1 MKKIGLWLLVIVFFY
16 LPKGQA
22 QQLDLQAQID
32 AAEEGSVIQLEK
44 GVYEGPIVMTKSI
57 VLQGVEGAVI
67 KSNSDAPA
75 ITIDNA
81 NDVTIRNI
89 SIETLGTGM
98 TIRKA
103 NDIKLSNIQME
114 NVDAGIKIYNAHDVQ
129 GSELTIEGNKKHY
142 SKKGNGIAIYES
154 HSIELLNNAIR
165 SVQDG
170 FYIEHVKGI
179 TVQGNTV
186 TKSRYGTHFMYSMD
200 GVIRENIYSENVTAL
215 MVMMTKNIQVED
227 NTASYQ
233 NDFNG
238 TGITLYDTNA
248 AILQRNKIAGNRI
261 GISIQ
266 KSADIQLTNNTLHMN
281 QTALES
287 IRSDE
292 SNTAMQNQ
300 FVGNLVNV
308 RSDQEGLTLQQNYY
322 DDYSGIDLDDD
333 GTGDEAYVALQ
344 SFGQWMVRKPVYQ
357 YFIESPSVVLLNT
370 IDKQT
375 NNTTKEL
382 LVDTTPQTAV
392 NEEKGIALQLDML
405 QLFSGMLLLVG
416 CVFIYRRSVQT

>member
-1 MKKIGLWLLVIVFFY
+1 MKKIGLLLFAIVF
-16 LPKGQA
+16 LGITKGHA
-22 QQLDLQAQID
+22 QQLDLQAQIE
-32 AAEEGSVIQLEK
+32 AAQEGSIIQLEK
-44 GVYEGPIVMTKSI
+44 GVYEGNIVITKPIV
-57 VLQGVEGAVI
+57 LEGVEGTII
-67 KSNSDAPA
+67 KSTTDDSA
-75 ITIDNA
+75 ITIDNTS
-81 NDVTIRNI
+81 NVSIRNI
-89 SIETLGTGM
+89 SIETHGTGM

-114 NVDAGIKIYNAHDVQ
+114 NVDAGIKIYNTQHVL
-129 GSELTIEGNKKHY
+129 GSELTIEGNKQHY

-154 HSIELLNNAIR
+154 RSIELLDNDIR

-170 FYIEHVKGI
+170 FYIEHVKDI
-179 TVQGNTV
+179 TIQENTV
-186 TKSRYGTHFMYSMD
+186 TNSRYGTHFMYSTE
-200 GVIRENIYSENVTAL
+200 GTIRENTFTENVTAL
-215 MVMMTKNIQVED
+215 MVMMTANIQIED

-238 TGITLYDTNA
+238 TGITLYDTKA
-248 AILQRNKIAGNRI
+248 ALLQHNKLAGNRV

-266 KSADIQLTNNTLHMN
+266 KSTDIQLINNTLHMN

-292 SNTAMQNQ
+292 SNTAMTNQ
-300 FVGNLVNV
+300 FIGNLVNV
-308 RSDQEGLTLQQNYY
+308 RSDKEGLTLQQNYY

-382 LVDTTPQTAV
+382 LVDTSPQTAV
-392 NEEKGIALQLDML
+392 NEENNIALQLDML
-405 QLFSGMLLLVG
+405 QLLIGILLVAV
-416 CVFIYRRSVQT
+416 CVFIYRRSVQV

>member
-1 MKKIGLWLLVIVFFY
+1 MRKISLWLFVIVFFGMT
-16 LPKGQA
+16 KGHA
-22 QQLDLQAQID
+22 QQFDLQAQID
-32 AAEEGSVIQLEK
+32 AAQEGTVIQLEK
-44 GVYEGPIVMTKSI
+44 GVYDGNIVITKPIV
-57 VLQGVEGAVI
+57 LEGVEGTII
-67 KSNSDAPA
+67 KSTGDAPA
-75 ITIDNA
+75 ITIDNTT
-81 NDVTIRNI
+81 DVTIRNI

-98 TIRKA
+98 TIRQA
-103 NDIKLSNIQME
+103 NDIKLSDIRME
-114 NVDAGIKIYNAHDVQ
+114 NVDAGIKIYNAHHVQ
-129 GSELTIEGNKKHY
+129 GSGLTIEGNKQHY
-142 SKKGNGIAIYES
+142 AKKGNGIAIYDSE
-154 HSIELLNNAIR
+154 SIELLDNDIR

-170 FYIEHVKGI
+170 FYVENVKDI
-179 TVQGNTV
+179 TIQGNTV
-186 TKSRYGTHFMYSMD
+186 TKSRYGTHFMYSTD
-200 GVIRENIYSENVTAL
+200 GVIRENNYSENVTAL
-215 MVMMTKNIQVED
+215 MVMMTENIQVED

-238 TGITLYDTNA
+238 TGMTLYDTKVA
-248 AILQRNKIAGNRI
+248 LLQRNKIAGNRV

-266 KSADIQLTNNTLHMN
+266 KSADIQLIDNTLHMN

-292 SNTAMQNQ
+292 SNIARQNQ

-308 RSDQEGLTLQQNYY
+308 RSDQQGLTLQQNYY

-333 GTGDEAYVALQ
+333 GIGDEAYVALQ

-382 LVDTTPQTAV
+382 LVDTTPQTAI
-392 NEEKGIALQLDML
+392 NKGKNIALQLDVL
-405 QLFSGMLLLVG
+405 QLLSGMLLLVG
-416 CVFIYRRSVQT
+416 CVFIYRRSVRT

>member
-1 MKKIGLWLLVIVFFY
+1 MKKIGLLLFAIVF
-16 LPKGQA
+16 LGITKGNA

-32 AAEEGSVIQLEK
+32 AAQEGSIVQLGK
-44 GVYEGPIVMTKSI
+44 GVYKGNIVITKPIV
-57 VLQGVEGAVI
+57 LEGVEGTII
-67 KSNSDAPA
+67 KSNADAPA
-75 ITIDNA
+75 ITVDNTS
-81 NDVTIRNI
+81 NVTIRNI
-89 SIETLGTGM
+89 TIETLGTGM
-98 TIRKA
+98 TIRKG
-103 NDIKLSNIQME
+103 NDIKLSNIYMK
-114 NVDAGIKIYNAHDVQ
+114 NVDAGIKIYNTQHVL
-129 GSELTIEGNKKHY
+129 GSELTIEGNAQHY

-154 HSIELLNNAIR
+154 HSIELLDNDIR

-170 FYIEHVKGI
+170 FYIEHVKDVM
-179 TVQGNTV
+179 VQNNTV
-186 TKSRYGTHFMYSMD
+186 KKSRYGTHFMYSTE
-200 GVIRENIYSENVTAL
+200 GTIRENTFTENVTAL
-215 MVMMTKNIQVED
+215 MVMMTENIQVED
-227 NTASYQ
+227 NIASYQ

-238 TGITLYDTNA
+238 TGITLYDTKA
-248 AILQRNKIAGNRI
+248 ALLQHNKLAGNRV
-261 GISIQ
+261 GVSIQ
-266 KSADIQLTNNTLHMN
+266 KSTDIQLTNNTLHMN

-300 FVGNLVNV
+300 FIGNLVNV
-308 RSDQEGLTLQQNYY
+308 RSDKEGLTLQQNYY

-382 LVDTTPQTAV
+382 LVDTTPQTV
-392 NEEKGIALQLDML
+392 INKEKNISLQLDVP
-405 QLFSGMLLLVG
+405 QLLIGMLLLVV
-416 CVFIYRRSVQT
+416 CVFIYRRSVQV

>member
-1 MKKIGLWLLVIVFFY
+1 MKKIGLLLFAIVF
-16 LPKGQA
+16 LGITKGHA
-22 QQLDLQAQID
+22 QQLDLQAQIE
-32 AAEEGSVIQLEK
+32 AAQEGSIIQLEK
-44 GVYEGPIVMTKSI
+44 GVYEGNIVITKPIV
-57 VLQGVEGAVI
+57 LEGVEGTII
-67 KSNSDAPA
+67 KSTTDDSA
-75 ITIDNA
+75 ITIDNTS
-81 NDVTIRNI
+81 NVSIRNI
-89 SIETLGTGM
+89 SIETHGTGM

-114 NVDAGIKIYNAHDVQ
+114 NVDAGIKIYNTQHVL
-129 GSELTIEGNKKHY
+129 GSELTIEGNKQHY

-154 HSIELLNNAIR
+154 RSIELLDNDIR

-170 FYIEHVKGI
+170 FYIEHVKDI
-179 TVQGNTV
+179 TIQENTV
-186 TKSRYGTHFMYSMD
+186 TNSRYGTHFMYSTE
-200 GVIRENIYSENVTAL
+200 GTIRENTFTENVTAL
-215 MVMMTKNIQVED
+215 MVMMTANIQIED

-238 TGITLYDTNA
+238 TGITLYDTKA
-248 AILQRNKIAGNRI
+248 ALLQHNKLAGNRV

-266 KSADIQLTNNTLHMN
+266 KSTDIQLINNTLHMN

-292 SNTAMQNQ
+292 SNTAMTNQ
-300 FVGNLVNV
+300 FIGNLVNV
-308 RSDQEGLTLQQNYY
+308 RSDKEGLTLQQNYY

-382 LVDTTPQTAV
+382 LVDTSPQTAF
-392 NEEKGIALQLDML
+392 NEENNIALQLDML
-405 QLFSGMLLLVG
+405 QLLIGILLVAV
-416 CVFIYRRSVQT
+416 CVFIYRRSVQV

>member
-1 MKKIGLWLLVIVFFY
+1 MKKIGLLLFVIVF
-16 LPKGQA
+16 LGITKGHA
-22 QQLDLQAQID
+22 QQLDLQAQIE
-32 AAEEGSVIQLEK
+32 AAQEGSIIQLEK
-44 GVYEGPIVMTKSI
+44 GVYEGNIVITKPIV
-57 VLQGVEGAVI
+57 LEGVEGTII
-67 KSNSDAPA
+67 KSITDDPA
-75 ITIDNA
+75 ITIDNTS
-81 NDVTIRNI
+81 NVSIRNI
-89 SIETLGTGM
+89 SIETHETGM

-103 NDIKLSNIQME
+103 NDIKLSAIHMK
-114 NVDAGIKIYNAHDVQ
+114 NVDAGIKIYNTQHVL
-129 GSELTIEGNKKHY
+129 GSELTIEGNKQHY

-154 HSIELLNNAIR
+154 RSIELLDNDIR

-170 FYIEHVKGI
+170 FYIEHVKDI
-179 TVQGNTV
+179 TIQGNTV
-186 TKSRYGTHFMYSMD
+186 TNSRYGTHFMYSTD
-200 GVIRENIYSENVTAL
+200 GTIRENTFTENVTAL
-215 MVMMTKNIQVED
+215 MVMMTANIQIED

-238 TGITLYDTNA
+238 TGITLYDTKA
-248 AILQRNKIAGNRI
+248 ALLQHNKLAGNRV
-261 GISIQ
+261 GVSIQ
-266 KSADIQLTNNTLHMN
+266 KSTDIQLINNTLHMN

-292 SNTAMQNQ
+292 SNTAMTNQ
-300 FVGNLVNV
+300 FIGNLVNV
-308 RSDQEGLTLQQNYY
+308 RSDKEGLTLQQNYY

-382 LVDTTPQTAV
+382 LVDTSPQTAV
-392 NEEKGIALQLDML
+392 NEENNIALQLDML
-405 QLFSGMLLLVG
+405 QLLIGILLLVG
-416 CVFIYRRSVQT
+416 CVFIYRRSVQV

>member
-1 MKKIGLWLLVIVFFY
+1 MRKIGLWLLVIVFFGMT
-16 LPKGQA
+16 KGNA

-32 AAEEGSVIQLEK
+32 AAQEGTVIQLEK
-44 GVYEGPIVMTKSI
+44 GVYEGNIVITKSI
-57 VLQGVEGAVI
+57 ILEGVEGTVL
-67 KSNSDAPA
+67 KSNADEPT
-75 ITIDNA
+75 ITIDNTS
-81 NDVTIRNI
+81 NVTIRNI
-89 SIETLGTGM
+89 NIETLGTGM

-103 NDIKLSNIQME
+103 NDIKLSNINME
-114 NVDAGIKIYNAHDVQ
+114 NVDAGIKIYNAHDVL
-129 GSELTIEGNKKHY
+129 GSELTIEGNTQHY

-154 HSIELLNNAIR
+154 KSIELLENDIR

-170 FYIEHVKGI
+170 FYIENVKDI
-179 TVQGNTV
+179 IIQGNTV
-186 TKSRYGTHFMYSMD
+186 TKSRYGTHFMYSTE
-200 GVIRENIYSENVTAL
+200 GTIRENIYTENVTAL
-215 MVMMTKNIQVED
+215 MVMMTENIQVED

-238 TGITLYDTNA
+238 TGITLYDTKA
-248 AILQRNKIAGNRI
+248 ALLQRNKVAGNRV
-261 GISIQ
+261 GISMQ
-266 KSADIQLTNNTLHMN
+266 KSADIQLINNTLHMN

-300 FVGNLVNV
+300 FIGNLVNV
-308 RSDQEGLTLQQNYY
+308 RSDKEGLTLQQNYY

-382 LVDTTPQTAV
+382 LVDTSPQTV
-392 NEEKGIALQLDML
+392 INKEKNISLQLDAP
-405 QLFSGMLLLVG
+405 QLLIGILLLVV
-416 CVFIYRRSVQT
+416 CVFIYRRSVQV

>member
-1 MKKIGLWLLVIVFFY
+1 MKKIGLLLFAIVF
-16 LPKGQA
+16 LGITKGHA
-22 QQLDLQAQID
+22 QQLDLQAQIE
-32 AAEEGSVIQLEK
+32 AAQEGSIIQLEK
-44 GVYEGPIVMTKSI
+44 GVYEGNIVITKPIV
-57 VLQGVEGAVI
+57 LEGVEGTII
-67 KSNSDAPA
+67 KSTTDDSA
-75 ITIDNA
+75 ITIDNTS
-81 NDVTIRNI
+81 NVSIRNI
-89 SIETLGTGM
+89 SIETHGTGM

-114 NVDAGIKIYNAHDVQ
+114 NVDAGIKIYNTQHVL
-129 GSELTIEGNKKHY
+129 GSELTIEGNKQHY

-154 HSIELLNNAIR
+154 HSIELLDNDIR

-170 FYIEHVKGI
+170 FYIEHVKDI
-179 TVQGNTV
+179 TIQENTV
-186 TKSRYGTHFMYSMD
+186 TNSRYGTHFMYSTE
-200 GVIRENIYSENVTAL
+200 GTIRENTFTENVTAL
-215 MVMMTKNIQVED
+215 MVMMTANIQIED

-238 TGITLYDTNA
+238 TGITLYDTKA
-248 AILQRNKIAGNRI
+248 ALLQHNKLAGNRV

-266 KSADIQLTNNTLHMN
+266 KSTDIQLINNTLHMN

-292 SNTAMQNQ
+292 SNTAMTNQ
-300 FVGNLVNV
+300 FIGNLVNV
-308 RSDQEGLTLQQNYY
+308 RSDKEGLTLQQNYY

-344 SFGQWMVRKPVYQ
+344 SFGQWVVRKPVYQ

-382 LVDTTPQTAV
+382 LVDTSPQTAV
-392 NEEKGIALQLDML
+392 NEENNIALQLDML
-405 QLFSGMLLLVG
+405 QLLIGILLVAV
-416 CVFIYRRSVQT
+416 CVFIYRRSVQV

>member
-1 MKKIGLWLLVIVFFY
+1 MKKIGLLLFAIVF
-16 LPKGQA
+16 LGITKGHA
-22 QQLDLQAQID
+22 QQLDLQAQIE
-32 AAEEGSVIQLEK
+32 AAQEGSIIQLEK
-44 GVYEGPIVMTKSI
+44 GVYEGNIVITKPIV
-57 VLQGVEGAVI
+57 LEGVEGTII
-67 KSNSDAPA
+67 KSTTDDSA
-75 ITIDNA
+75 ITIDNTS
-81 NDVTIRNI
+81 NVSIRNI
-89 SIETLGTGM
+89 SIETHGTGM

-114 NVDAGIKIYNAHDVQ
+114 NVDAGIKIYNTQHVL
-129 GSELTIEGNKKHY
+129 GSELTIEGNKQHY

-154 HSIELLNNAIR
+154 HSIELLDNDIR

-170 FYIEHVKGI
+170 FYIEHVKDI
-179 TVQGNTV
+179 TIQENTV
-186 TKSRYGTHFMYSMD
+186 TNSRYGTHFMYSTE
-200 GVIRENIYSENVTAL
+200 GTIRENTFTENVTAL
-215 MVMMTKNIQVED
+215 MVMMTANIQIED

-238 TGITLYDTNA
+238 TGITLYDTKA
-248 AILQRNKIAGNRI
+248 ALLQHNKLAGNRV

-266 KSADIQLTNNTLHMN
+266 KSTDIQLINNTLHMN

-292 SNTAMQNQ
+292 SNTAMTNQ
-300 FVGNLVNV
+300 FIGNLVNV
-308 RSDQEGLTLQQNYY
+308 RSDKEGLTLQQNYY

-382 LVDTTPQTAV
+382 LVDTSPQTAV
-392 NEEKGIALQLDML
+392 NEENNIALQLDML
-405 QLFSGMLLLVG
+405 QLLIGILLVAV
-416 CVFIYRRSVQT
+416 CVFIYRRSVQV

>member
-1 MKKIGLWLLVIVFFY
+1 MKKIGLLLFAIVF
-16 LPKGQA
+16 LGITKGNA

-32 AAEEGSVIQLEK
+32 ATQEGSIVQLEK
-44 GVYEGPIVMTKSI
+44 GIYEGNIVITKPIV
-57 VLQGVEGAVI
+57 LEGVEGTII
-67 KSNSDAPA
+67 KSTADAPA
-75 ITIDNA
+75 ITVDNTS
-81 NDVTIRNI
+81 DVTIRNI
-89 SIETLGTGM
+89 TIETLGTGM
-98 TIRKA
+98 TIRKG
-103 NDIKLSNIQME
+103 NDIKLSNIQMK
-114 NVDAGIKIYNAHDVQ
+114 NVDAGIKIYNTQHVL
-129 GSELTIEGNKKHY
+129 GSKLTIEGNAQHY

-154 HSIELLNNAIR
+154 HSIELLDNDIR

-170 FYIEHVKGI
+170 FYIEHVKDI
-179 TVQGNTV
+179 SIQENTV
-186 TKSRYGTHFMYSMD
+186 TNSRYGTHFMYSTE
-200 GVIRENIYSENVTAL
+200 GTIRENTFTENVTAL
-215 MVMMTKNIQVED
+215 MVMMTEHIQVED

-238 TGITLYDTNA
+238 TGITLYDTKA
-248 AILQRNKIAGNRI
+248 ALLQHNKLAGNRV
-261 GISIQ
+261 GVSIQ
-266 KSADIQLTNNTLHMN
+266 KSTDIQLINNTLHMN

-292 SNTAMQNQ
+292 SNMAMQNQ
-300 FVGNLVNV
+300 FIGNLVNV

-322 DDYSGIDLDDD
+322 DDYSGIDLNDD

-382 LVDTTPQTAV
+382 LVDTSPQTAV
-392 NEEKGIALQLDML
+392 IGEKNIALQLHMP
-405 QLFSGMLLLVG
+405 QLLIGILLVVV
-416 CVFIYRRSVQT
+416 CVFIYRRSVQV

>member
-1 MKKIGLWLLVIVFFY
+1 MT
-16 LPKGQA
+16 KGHA

-32 AAEEGSVIQLEK
+32 AAQEGTVIQLEK
-44 GVYEGPIVMTKSI
+44 GVYDENIVITKPIV
-57 VLQGVEGAVI
+57 LEGVEGTII
-67 KSNSDAPA
+67 KSTTDAPA
-75 ITIDNA
+75 ITIDNTT
-81 NDVTIRNI
+81 DVIVRNI
-89 SIETLGTGM
+89 SIETPGTGM
-98 TIRKA
+98 TIRQA
-103 NDIKLSNIQME
+103 NDIKLSNIHME
-114 NVDAGIKIYNAHDVQ
+114 NVDAGVKIYNAHKVQ
-129 GSELTIEGNKKHY
+129 GIKLTIEGNSQHY
-142 SKKGNGIAIYES
+142 AKKGNGIAIYES
-154 HSIELLNNAIR
+154 ESIALLDNDIR

-170 FYIEHVKGI
+170 FYIENVKDI
-179 TVQGNTV
+179 TIQGNTV
-186 TKSRYGTHFMYSMD
+186 TKSRYGTHFMYSKD
-200 GVIRENIYSENVTAL
+200 GVIRENRYSENVTAL
-215 MVMMTKNIQVED
+215 MVMMTENIQVED
-227 NTASYQ
+227 NMASYQ

-238 TGITLYDTNA
+238 TGITLYDTKA
-248 AILQRNKIAGNRI
+248 ALLQRNEIAGNRI

-266 KSADIQLTNNTLHMN
+266 KSADIQLMNNILHMN

-292 SNTAMQNQ
+292 SNIARQNQ

-333 GTGDEAYVALQ
+333 GIGDEAYVALQ

-382 LVDTTPQTAV
+382 LVDTTPQTV
-392 NEEKGIALQLDML
+392 INKENNIALQLDVF
-405 QLFSGMLLLVG
+405 QLLSGMLLLVG
-416 CVFIYRRSVQT
+416 CVFMYRRSV

>member
-1 MKKIGLWLLVIVFFY
+1 MMFFFIA
-16 LPKGQA
+16 KGNA

-32 AAEEGSVIQLEK
+32 AAQEGTVIQLEK
-44 GVYEGPIVMTKSI
+44 GVYEGNIVITKSI
-57 VLQGVEGAVI
+57 FLEGEEGTI
-67 KSNSDAPA
+67 LKSSADVPA
-75 ITIDNA
+75 ITIENTS
-81 NDVTIRNI
+81 DVAIRNI
-89 SIETLGTGM
+89 EIETPGTGM

-103 NDIKLSNIQME
+103 NDIKLSNINME
-114 NVDAGIKIYNAHDVQ
+114 NVDAGIKIYNAHDVL
-129 GSELTIEGNKKHY
+129 GSELTIEGNTQHY

-154 HSIELLNNAIR
+154 KSIELLENDIR

-170 FYIEHVKGI
+170 FYIENVKDI
-179 TVQGNTV
+179 IIQGNTV
-186 TKSRYGTHFMYSMD
+186 TKSRYGTHFMYSTE
-200 GVIRENIYSENVTAL
+200 GTIRENIYTENVTAL
-215 MVMMTKNIQVED
+215 MVMMTENIQVED

-238 TGITLYDTNA
+238 TGITLYDTKA
-248 AILQRNKIAGNRI
+248 ALLQRNKVAGNRV
-261 GISIQ
+261 GISMQ
-266 KSADIQLTNNTLHMN
+266 KSVDIQLINNTLHMN

-300 FVGNLVNV
+300 FIGNLVNV
-308 RSDQEGLTLQQNYY
+308 RSDKEGLTLQQNYY

-382 LVDTTPQTAV
+382 LVDTSPQTV
-392 NEEKGIALQLDML
+392 INKEKNIALQLNMP
-405 QLFSGMLLLVG
+405 QLVIGILLLVV
-416 CVFIYRRSVQT
+416 CVFIYRRSVQV